1 MGRVLIGRDAEC
13 AALSRALAAAQ
24 GRRASVVLVSGEA
37 GAGKT
42 TFVEHVLARTGT
54 PVLSGRAAEWA
65 GAAYHVLARALRPA
79 VRDKAGPVPP
89 VLAQIFPERAEPPA
103 APDLAA
109 LAAGVCSMLASLAGG
124 RPLALFLDDLQ
135 WADQA
140 TLGLLPALAEAAC
153 DIPLTLVG
161 CYRSDELPRDHRLRA
176 VRAQLRRSRQL
187 TEIDLGPLGD
197 QDVVV
202 LLTHLLGA
210 NPGPALA
217 AAVAERA
224 DGIPFAVEELALAL
238 RDGGGAAV
246 VPDGVREAVL
256 LRTARLSGEERT
268 LLETAAVAGQEFDID
283 PVLAVCGL
291 SAWPDGFTG
300 AGLLTEILD
309 GRAAFRHSLTHEA
322 AYSDIP
328 WSRRRGL
335 HRELA
340 RTLAGSGAVP
350 ALIAVHLLAARDFEA
365 AREALIAAA
374 DAHCAVHAYRDA
386 ARALR
391 TVLEHWPADR
401 EDDDRLAVVGRLARC
416 AEMCSEYAEAV
427 TLLRE
432 LADGHER
439 RGEAGALAGAQR
451 RLALVHE
458 LRGQWEAALTA
469 REAAA
474 VAFSAA
480 GLRAEAAVDR
490 LAVATHLRAAGS
502 YSAALGTLGT
512 ARADAESSGRTDLL
526 LRAEGLRG
534 NLLARL
540 GQSREGIAAVRAALD
555 QALAASQPDTA
566 ADLQQRL
573 ADSLEHAGEYRAAT
587 AVYAAAYQFCET
599 HGADTVGQ
607 LCRACATVVLFTRGE
622 WDRAAAVCEDVLATP
637 AVPHARGAAAGML
650 GLVHAMRGATRQ
662 ARPHLLESHLI
673 ATRIELVPMELFS
686 SWGLCLL
693 ESSAG
698 SGADAADRAR
708 QMLARLAR
716 TQERHFSVQIL
727 QWMAAFFAEQQMPA
741 DVRACAAALARMAET
756 TGQPEVIAALAHA
769 RGETLMAEEPK
780 AALREL
786 RRAVEKFGELE
797 LPYAM
802 AQAQR
807 RAAQAAAR
815 TGDKPAAV
823 ELLHAAH
830 DTAGRLGASVLRSAC
845 AAALAEL
852 GDKPRLPAAGR
863 GTRGTRGARAAGGLT
878 GRELEIMLLV
888 ARGNTSRQ
896 IGEALFISPR
906 TVEMHVQG
914 SLLKLGCRT
923 RAQAVR
929 RLAELGTL
937 PPGETTSGGS

>member
-1 MGRVLIGRDAEC
+1 MVRVLVGRDAEC
-13 AALSRALAAAQ
+13 AVLGRVLAAAQ
-24 GRRASVVLVSGEA
+24 GRGAPVVLVSGEG

-42 TFVEHVLARTGT
+42 TLVEHVLARTGT

-65 GAAYHVLARALRPA
+65 GAAYDVLARALRPA
-79 VRDKAGPVPP
+79 VRDTAGPVPP
-89 VLAQIFPERAEPPA
+89 VLAQIFPERGEPPG
-103 APDLAA
+103 APDLTA
-109 LAAGVCSMLASLAGG
+109 LAAGVYSLLASLADG

-140 TLGLLPALAEAAC
+140 TLGLLPALAEATC
-153 DIPLTLVG
+153 GIPVTLVG

-197 QDVVV
+197 EDVVV
-202 LLTHLLGA
+202 MLTHLLGEK
-210 NPGPALA
+210 PGPALA
-217 AAVAERA
+217 AAVASRA

-256 LRTARLSGEERT
+256 LRTARLSGTERA

-291 SAWPDGFTG
+291 PAWPDGFTG
-300 AGLLTEILD
+300 AGLLTEIRD

-322 AYSDIP
+322 AYADIG
-328 WSRRRGL
+328 WSRRRDL

-340 RTLAGSGAVP
+340 RTLTADGAVP
-350 ALIAVHLLAARDFEA
+350 ALIAMHQLAARDFEA

-374 DAHCAVHAYRDA
+374 DAYCAVHAYRDA

-391 TVLEHWPADR
+391 TVLEHWPADA
-401 EDDDRLAVVGRLARC
+401 EDDTRLAVVGRLARC

-439 RGEAGALAGAQR
+439 RGEAAALAGAQR

-490 LAVATHLRAAGS
+490 LAVATHLRAAGC
-502 YSAALGTLGT
+502 YSAALDTLGT
-512 ARADAESSGRTDLL
+512 ARADAEDSGRTDLL

-540 GQSREGIAAVRAALD
+540 GQSREGVAAVRAALD
-555 QALAASQPDTA
+555 QALAASLTDTA

-573 ADSLEHAGEYRAAT
+573 ADALEHAGDYRAAT
-587 AVYAAAYQFCET
+587 AVYAAAFQFCDA
-599 HGADTVGQ
+599 HGVDAVGQ

-622 WDRAAAVCEDVLATP
+622 WDRTAAVCEDVLASAAT
-637 AVPHARGAAAGML
+637 PHARGAAAGML
-650 GLVHAMRGATRQ
+650 GLVHAMRGAARQ

-673 ATRIELVPMELFS
+673 ATRIELVPMEMFS

-698 SGADAADRAR
+698 SCAEAADRAR
-708 QMLARLAR
+708 RMLTRLAR
-716 TQERHFSVQIL
+716 TQERHFSVLIL
-727 QWMAAFFAEQQMPA
+727 QWMAAFFAEQGMDA
-741 DVRACAAALARMAET
+741 DVRACAAALAGMAET
-756 TGQPEVIAALAHA
+756 TGQPEAIAALAHA
-769 RGETLMAEEPK
+769 RGETLVADEPE

-786 RRAVEKFGELE
+786 RRAAEKFGELE
-797 LPYAM
+797 LPYAA

-807 RAAQAAAR
+807 RAATAAAR
-815 TGDKPAAV
+815 TGDKTVAV

-830 DTAGRLGASVLRSAC
+830 DTAGRLGARVLRTAC
-845 AAALAEL
+845 AAALGEL
-852 GDKPRLPAAGR
+852 GGKPRPAPVG
-863 GTRGTRGARAAGGLT
+863 RGARAAGGLT
-878 GRELEIMLLV
+878 GREREIMLLV

-929 RLAELGTL
+929 KLAELGTL
-937 PPGETTSGGS
+937 PPEHDARTRP

>member
-1 MGRVLIGRDAEC
+1 MVRVLVGRDAEC
-13 AALSRALAAAQ
+13 AVLSRALAAAQ
-24 GRRASVVLVSGEA
+24 GRGAPVVLVSGE
-37 GAGKT
+37 GGVGKT
-42 TFVEHVLARTGT
+42 TLVEHVLARTAT
-54 PVLSGRAAEWA
+54 PVLSGRAAAWT
-65 GAAYHVLARALRPA
+65 GAAYDVLARALRPA
-79 VRDKAGPVPP
+79 VRDMAGPVPT
-89 VLAQIFPERAEPPA
+89 VLAQIFPERGVPPA
-103 APDLAA
+103 TPDPAA
-109 LAAGVCSMLASLAGG
+109 LAAAVCSVLGRLAAG
-124 RPLALFLDDLQ
+124 RPLALFLDDLH

-140 TLGLLPALAEAAC
+140 TLGLLPALADAAG
-153 DIPLTLVG
+153 DIPVVLIG

-187 TEIDLGPLGD
+187 AEVDVGPLD
-197 QDVVV
+197 DEDVARM
-202 LLTHLLGA
+202 LAHLLGTK
-210 NPGPALA
+210 PGPALA
-217 AAVAERA
+217 AAVASRA
-224 DGIPFAVEELALAL
+224 EGIPFAVEELALAL
-238 RDGGGAAV
+238 RDGGASAAV
-246 VPDGVREAVL
+246 VPDGIREAVL
-256 LRTARLSGEERT
+256 LRTARLSGQERT

-291 SAWPDGFTG
+291 PAWPDGFTG
-300 AGLLTEILD
+300 AGLLTEVRD

-322 AYSDIP
+322 AYADIG
-328 WSRRRGL
+328 WSRRRDL

-340 RTLAGSGAVP
+340 RTLAAGAAAP
-350 ALIAVHLLAARDFEA
+350 ALIAMHQLAARDFEA

-391 TVLEHWPADR
+391 TVLEHWPADA
-401 EDDDRLAVVGRLARC
+401 EDDTRLAVVGRLARC

-439 RGEAGALAGAQR
+439 RGEAAALAVAQR

-490 LAVATHLRAAGS
+490 LAVAAHLRAAGS
-502 YSAALGTLGT
+502 YSAGLGTLAT
-512 ARADAESSGRTDLL
+512 ARADAEDSGRTDLL

-540 GQSREGIAAVRAALD
+540 GQSREGVAAVRAALD
-555 QALAASQPDTA
+555 QALAASLTDTA

-573 ADSLEHAGEYRAAT
+573 ADALEHAGDYRAAT
-587 AVYAAAYQFCET
+587 AVYAAAFQFCDA
-599 HGADTVGQ
+599 HGVDAVGQ

-622 WDRAAAVCEDVLATP
+622 WDRTAAVCEDVLASAAT
-637 AVPHARGAAAGML
+637 PHARGAAAGML
-650 GLVHAMRGATRQ
+650 GLVHAMRGAARQ

-673 ATRIELVPMELFS
+673 ATRIELVPMEMFS
-686 SWGLCLL
+686 SWGLCVL

-698 SGADAADRAR
+698 SCAEAADRAR
-708 QMLARLAR
+708 RMLTRLAR
-716 TQERHFSVQIL
+716 TQERHFSVLIL
-727 QWMAAFFAEQQMPA
+727 QWMAAFFAEQGMDA
-741 DVRACAAALARMAET
+741 DVRACAAALAGMAET
-756 TGQPEVIAALAHA
+756 TGQPEAIAALAHA
-769 RGETLMAEEPK
+769 RGETLVADEPE

-786 RRAVEKFGELE
+786 RRAAEKFGELE
-797 LPYAM
+797 LPYAA

-807 RAAQAAAR
+807 RAARAAAR
-815 TGDKPAAV
+815 IGDTTVAV

-830 DTAGRLGASVLRSAC
+830 DTAGRLGARVLRTAC
-845 AAALAEL
+845 AAALGEL
-852 GDKPRLPAAGR
+852 GGKPRPPAAGR
-863 GTRGTRGARAAGGLT
+863 GARGTRTAGGLT

-896 IGEALFISPR
+896 IGEALFISSR

-929 RLAELGTL
+929 KLTELGTL
-937 PPGETTSGGS
+937 PPEDKARTRP